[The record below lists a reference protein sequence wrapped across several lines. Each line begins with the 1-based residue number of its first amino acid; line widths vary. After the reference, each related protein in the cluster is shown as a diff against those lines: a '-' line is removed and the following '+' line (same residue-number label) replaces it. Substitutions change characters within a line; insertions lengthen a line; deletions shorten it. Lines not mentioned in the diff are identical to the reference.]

1 MMKPISY
8 SHLRNNLAAALDE
21 VTNDHV
27 PLLITRERG
36 KPAAV
41 LMSLEDYASISE
53 TQYLLRS
60 PKNAEALQQS
70 LLQYETG
77 EFFAFEFNKDGIL
90 EPVNAGDLHKKRVG

>member
-1 MMKPISY
+1 MKPISY

-27 PLLITRERG
+27 PLLITRDRG

-60 PKNAEALQQS
+60 PKNAEALRQS
-70 LLQYETG
+70 IAQFENG
-77 EFFAFEFNKDGIL
+77 DVVVCEFDKDGKL
-90 EPVNAGDLHKKRVG
+90 EPVNAGDLHKKRAG